1 MALLRAITTVGGYT
15 GVSRVLGF
23 IRDILIAAALGAGPV
38 ADAFFVAFKFPNFFR
53 RLFAEGAFAAG
64 FVPLFAGELASE
76 GDESAIRFAEEA
88 LSVLFF
94 TLLVFVLLVE
104 VAAPWLVYVLAPG
117 FADEPYKYSLAV
129 EFVRITFPY
138 LLFIALVSLQGG
150 ILNSLDRFAA
160 QAATPILL
168 NLCMIGAILA
178 YGPLGNDPGF
188 PTAGHALA
196 WGVAAAGFVQFA
208 FLYIACRRA
217 GVWLRLVRPRL
228 TPMVKTLLK
237 RILPV
242 ALGAGVYQVSLV
254 IDIVIASLLPT
265 GAISYLYYADR
276 VTQLPLG
283 VVGVAIGTALLPLL
297 SRHWREGA
305 EPAALHSQ
313 NRAMEFAVLLTLP
326 AALALIVLADPLIA
340 VLFQRGA
347 FGPEQTVATAR
358 ALAAFACGLPAF
370 VMIKVLAPAFFARG
384 DTATPVKIGLLA
396 VSVNLVLN
404 LALMIP
410 LAHVGIALATTLS
423 SWLNAGLLARALTR
437 RGQFAADE
445 RLKTRVP
452 RIAAAAVVMA
462 AAVLALDFAAAPW
475 LAGSEPERIAALA
488 ALVAAGLA
496 VFAAAAHVL
505 GAARW
510 GELRRGFAAPDA

>member
-64 FVPLFAGELASE
+64 FVPMFAGELAGE
-76 GDESAIRFAEEA
+76 GRERAILFAEQA

-94 TLLVFVLLVE
+94 SLLAFVLLVE
-104 VAAPWLVYVLAPG
+104 VTAPWLMYVLAPG
-117 FADEPYKYSLAV
+117 FVGEPYKFSLAV
-129 EFVRITFPY
+129 DFVRVTFPY

-168 NLCMIGAILA
+168 NLCMIGAILSYA
-178 YGPLGNDPGF
+178 PLKHVTGF
-188 PTAGHALA
+188 QTAGHALA
-196 WGVAAAGFVQFA
+196 WGVAVAGAVQFI
-208 FLYIACRRA
+208 FLNAACRRA
-217 GVWLRLVRPRL
+217 GVRLRLARPRV

-254 IDIVIASLLPT
+254 IDIIIASILPT
-265 GAISYLYYADR
+265 GAVSYLYYADR

-283 VVGVAIGTALLPLL
+283 VVGVAVGTALLPLL
-297 SRHWREGA
+297 SRHWREGQ
-305 EPAALHSQ
+305 EDAALHNQ

-326 AALALIVLADPLIA
+326 AAAALIVLADPLIA
-340 VLFQRGA
+340 ALFQRGA
-347 FGPEQTVATAR
+347 FGPDQTLATSR

-370 VMIKVLAPAFFARG
+370 VLIKVLVPAFFARG
-384 DTATPVKIGLLA
+384 DTSTPVKIGLIA
-396 VSVNLVLN
+396 VAANLVLN

-410 LAHVGIALATTLS
+410 FAHVGIALATTLS
-423 SWLNAGLLARALTR
+423 SWLNAALLTRVLVR
-437 RGQFAADE
+437 RGQFAADS
-445 RLKTRVP
+445 RLKSRLP
-452 RIAAAAVVMA
+452 RIAAATAVMA
-462 AAVLALDFAAAPW
+462 AALLLMSWALAPW
-475 LAGSEPERIAALA
+475 LSGAEPARIAAV
-488 ALVAAGLA
+488 ALLVGGGLL
-496 VFAAAAHVL
+496 VFAAGAHLL
-505 GAARW
+505 GAAKLAEMRKA
-510 GELRRGFAAPDA
+510 FASPSA